1 MNPVLEQIV
10 ASDTV
15 TDGTSV
21 FPLRHP
27 AAPTLPVAVDPR
39 EGNFLGHIIE
49 ELEPR
54 VSLEIG
60 MAYGVSTLYLC
71 EALSQLPHPVRHIVM
86 DPFQTPQ
93 WRGIGL
99 RNVEM
104 AGYRAMI
111 DFHEERSEF
120 LLPRLVEEGVQID
133 FAFVDGWHT
142 FDQVLVEFFYLNK
155 MLRVGGV
162 IAFDDAERRGINRVV
177 RHALA
182 YPAYRVFEPERGR
195 STDVTLGGRLRR
207 SLSRVPK
214 ATRLIRRDVLERD
227 WDLGIHSTC
236 VAIQKVAEDR
246 RGSGWEGDF

>member
-10 ASDTV
+10 ATDTV

-21 FPLRHP
+21 LPLRHP

-39 EGNFLGHIIE
+39 EGRFLGHIIE
-49 ELEPR
+49 SVKPR

-71 EALSQLPHPVRHIVM
+71 EALAQLPHPVRHIVM

-99 RNVEM
+99 RNVNE
-104 AGYRAMI
+104 AGYGHMVE
-111 DFHEERSEF
+111 FHEARSEF
-120 LLPRLVEEGVQID
+120 LLPRLLEGGTQLD

-142 FDQVLVEFFYLNK
+142 FDHVLMEFFYLNK

-162 IAFDDAERRGINRVV
+162 IAFDDAERRGINRVI
-177 RHALA
+177 RHALS
-182 YPAYRVFEPERGR
+182 YPAYQVFEPKRGR
-195 STDVTLGGRLRR
+195 SEEVSLGGRIRR
-207 SLSRVPK
+207 RLSQVPK
-214 ATRLIRRDVLERD
+214 ASRIIRRDILQRD

-246 RGSGWEGDF
+246 RGSSWEGDF